1 MQKKLLL
8 LILTMCFMVSGASA
22 DVNDL
27 IASLNALEDHITD
40 VDPLNA
46 NEIAAHK
53 ATIDSNSQYMGDNA
67 TVIQAS
73 IDLVEAYDTTPGFGP
88 LWINVSP
95 PSRDS
100 LGDDLVSTMYW
111 VQQYIMDYT
120 YTISN
125 VSTHE
130 AILDGFIMDC

>member
-1 MQKKLLL
+1 MRKKLLI
-8 LILTMCFMVSGASA
+8 LILAICFMVTGASA
-22 DVNDL
+22 NVTDL
-27 IASLNALEDHITD
+27 INSLNALEDHITG
-40 VDPLNA
+40 VAPLDA
-46 NEIAAHK
+46 AQIAAHK
-53 ATIDSNSQYMGDNA
+53 ATIDSNKQRMGDNA

-95 PSRDS
+95 PGRDS
-100 LGDDLVSTMYW
+100 LSDDLVSTMYW